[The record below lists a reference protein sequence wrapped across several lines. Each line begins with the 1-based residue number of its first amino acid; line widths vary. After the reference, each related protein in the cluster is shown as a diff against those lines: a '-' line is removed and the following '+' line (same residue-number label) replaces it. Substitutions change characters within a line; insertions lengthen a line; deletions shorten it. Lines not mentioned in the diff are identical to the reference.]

1 MLAKSSS
8 LVGGGGDQGALQSN
22 ILDRIRQANKM
33 KLGSA
38 SCMQGPVSGI
48 QSEAEEPNNFSQAL
62 EDNTTKTMNE
72 YYTAN
77 SV

>member
-1 MLAKSSS
+1 
-8 LVGGGGDQGALQSN
+8 
-22 ILDRIRQANKM
+22 
-33 KLGSA
+33 
-38 SCMQGPVSGI
+38 MQGPVSGI
-48 QSEAEEPNNFSQAL
+48 QSEAEEPSTFSQAL

>member
-8 LVGGGGDQGALQSN
+8 LVGGGGEQGALQSN

-48 QSEAEEPNNFSQAL
+48 QSEAEEPNTFSQAL

-72 YYTAN
+72 YYTAS